1 MTTSTSPLPPATPAP
16 GDALSV
22 LRARG
27 FIQDVTDEAGLAAI
41 MAAGPITYYVGFDPT
56 APSLHAGNL
65 VGMMAMA
72 WLQRHGHRPI
82 ALAGGATGRIGDP
95 SGRNVEREVLD
106 DATIDRHLAGIR
118 RQLGLVLNL
127 SEDRSGH
134 RSGHRSGLAEGQPG
148 TLTEDADAAV
158 GSPGML
164 VDNHDWTAPVGIL
177 DFLREVGVHA
187 SVNQMIAR
195 ESVKRRLEER
205 EQGLTFAEFSYQ
217 LLQAFDFAHLHER
230 YGCVL
235 QGGGS
240 DQWGNIVA
248 GIDLIR
254 RRGGG
259 PAFGLVWPLLTTAD
273 GSKFGKSAGNAIW
286 LDPELTSPYA
296 YYQYWLNAAD
306 ADVVRFLKLFTFLDL
321 ERIADLERELE
332 RAPSARVAHRELARE
347 ATRIIHGDA
356 GVAAAEGAT
365 AVLFGDAPFADLSDQ
380 VLSAAFEEAPSVT
393 LERPRLEAEG
403 VGLLEAMTAVGLTRT
418 NAEARRLVQQGAVR
432 LNNARISDPQYRL
445 GPGDLASESTAVL
458 RSGKKR
464 YGLVRFA

>member
-1 MTTSTSPLPPATPAP
+1 MTTSPSTPLPAASVTP
-16 GDALSV
+16 GALSV

-27 FIQDVTDEAGLAAI
+27 FVQDVTDEVALAA
-41 MAAGPITYYVGFDPT
+41 ALDAGRVTYYVGFDPT
-56 APSLHAGNL
+56 APSLHAGSL

-95 SGRNVEREVLD
+95 SGRDTEREVFD
-106 DATIDRHLAGIR
+106 DATIYRHLAGIR
-118 RQLGLVLNL
+118 HQLGLVLDL
-127 SEDRSGH
+127 SGDPEGAA
-134 RSGHRSGLAEGQPG
+134 GPAGL
-148 TLTEDADAAV
+148 
-158 GSPGML
+158 L
-164 VDNHDWTAPVGIL
+164 VDNHDWTAPVGVL
-177 DFLREVGVHA
+177 DFLREVGVYA

-195 ESVKRRLEER
+195 ESVRRRLEER
-205 EQGLTFAEFSYQ
+205 EQGLTYAEFSYQ

-259 PAFGLVWPLLTTAD
+259 QAYGLVWPLLTTAD
-273 GSKFGKSAGNAIW
+273 GSKFGKSAGNAVW

-296 YYQYWLNAAD
+296 YYQYWVNAAD
-306 ADVVRFLKLFTFLDL
+306 ADVVRFLRLFTFLELDTIDEL
-321 ERIADLERELE
+321 GRELE
-332 RAPSARVAHRELARE
+332 RDPGARVAHRELARE

-356 GVAAAEGAT
+356 GVQAAEGAT
-365 AVLFGDAPFADLSDQ
+365 AVLFGDAPFSDLSDE
-380 VLSAAFEEAPSVT
+380 VLTAAFEEAPSVT
-393 LERPRLEAEG
+393 LDRARLDGEG
-403 VGLLEAMTAVGLTRT
+403 VGLLEAMTAVGLTAG

-432 LNNARISDPQYRL
+432 LNNARIDDPRYRL
-445 GPGDLASESTAVL
+445 GPTDLASQSTAVI
-458 RSGKKR
+458 RAGKKR

>member
-1 MTTSTSPLPPATPAP
+1 MTTSPSPAP
-16 GDALSV
+16 HRAPVTEGALDV

-27 FIQDVTDEAGLAAI
+27 FVQDVTDEAGLAA
-41 MAAGPITYYVGFDPT
+41 ALDAGPVTFYVGFDPT

-95 SGRNVEREVLD
+95 SGRDTEREVYD

-118 RQLGLVLNL
+118 RQLGLVLDL
-127 SEDRSGH
+127 SGDPAGWAGSG
-134 RSGHRSGLAEGQPG
+134 GL
-148 TLTEDADAAV
+148 
-158 GSPGML
+158 L
-164 VDNHDWTAPVGIL
+164 VDNHDWTAPVGVL
-177 DFLREVGVHA
+177 DFLREVGIHA
-187 SVNQMIAR
+187 SVNQMLSR
-195 ESVKRRLEER
+195 ESVRRRLQER
-205 EQGLTFAEFSYQ
+205 EQGLTYAEFSYQ

-254 RRGGG
+254 RRRGGQ
-259 PAFGLVWPLLTTAD
+259 AYGLVWPLLTTAD

-286 LDPELTSPYA
+286 LDAELTSPYA
-296 YYQYWLNAAD
+296 YYQYWVNAAD

-321 ERIADLERELE
+321 DTIDELGRALERD
-332 RAPSARVAHRELARE
+332 PGARVAHRELARE

-356 GVAAAEGAT
+356 GVLAAEGAT
-365 AVLFGDAPFADLSDQ
+365 AVLFGEAPFADLSDE
-380 VLSAAFEEAPSVT
+380 VLAAAFEEAPSVT
-393 LERPRLEAEG
+393 LDRARLDGDG
-403 VGLLEAMTAVGLTRT
+403 VGLLEAMTAVGLTT
-418 NAEARRLVQQGAVR
+418 GNAEARRLVEQGAVR
-432 LNNARISDPQYRL
+432 LNNARVDDPRYRL
-445 GPGDLASESTAVL
+445 GPADLASESTAVI
-458 RSGKKR
+458 RAGKRR